1 MTHAHGEDENVS
13 GVGREGRHKLVT
25 SRGNKLEQKE
35 GKIANK
41 LLWNRRSITH
51 RPCSKSSLEIFH

>member
-1 MTHAHGEDENVS
+1 MTHAHGEGENVS

-41 LLWNRRSITH
+41 LLWNTEVYNT
-51 RPCSKSSLEIFH
+51 PSLLKK